1 MSRGTRVFE
10 GRSADAAEIVRVE
23 VADGVITAVSCHP
36 SRDESFPV
44 LAPGLVDTQVNG
56 YAGLDVNGD
65 DVTPST
71 LAALTARLR
80 AVGVTTW
87 VPTVITGPEERIL
100 HALDCIRRARDADP
114 RVRDAIPC
122 AHIEGPFIS
131 PDDGARGVHDIESIR
146 PLDAEE
152 VERWRRAGPVGIVT
166 VSPHD
171 DHSAEHIARVTRAGI
186 TVAIGHT
193 SADHAHILAAVDAGA
208 RLATHLGNGIPTMLP
223 RHPNPIWSLLADER
237 VTAGLIADGHHL
249 PDETLVAMI
258 RAKGERGAF
267 LVSDLTAI
275 GGLPVGS
282 HTTPVGGQVVL
293 SEDLRLSHAGSD
305 LLAGAAATLTDGVR
319 RLARLPAIGL
329 GRALRLASENPVRIV
344 PGGRPGLGRLEPGGP
359 ADLVVLSGD
368 GLDVDDVFVGGVA
381 VA

>member
-1 MSRGTRVFE
+1 MSSATRSLE
-10 GRSADAAEIVRVE
+10 GRSAEAPEIVRVE
-23 VADGVITAVSCHP
+23 IADGLITAVSRRP
-36 SRDESFPV
+36 SHDRSLPV

-56 YAGLDVNGD
+56 YAGLDVNSD

-71 LAALTARLR
+71 LAALTDRLR

-100 HALDCIRRARDADP
+100 HALDCIRRARAADP
-114 RVRDAIPC
+114 GVRDAIPC
-122 AHIEGPFIS
+122 AHVEGPFIS
-131 PDDGARGVHDIESIR
+131 PDDGARGVHDLEWIR

-166 VSPHD
+166 VSPHA
-171 DHSAEHIARVTRAGI
+171 DHAGEQVARIAGAGI
-186 TVAIGHT
+186 AVSIGHT

-223 RHPNPIWSLLADER
+223 RHPNAIWSLLADER
-237 VTAGLIADGHHL
+237 ITAGLIADGHHL
-249 PDETLVAMI
+249 PAETLVAMI
-258 RAKGERGAF
+258 RAKGDHGVF

-275 GGLPVGS
+275 GGLSAGA
-282 HTTPVGGQVVL
+282 HTTPVGGRVVL
-293 SEDLRLSHAGSD
+293 SDDLRLSHAGSD

-319 RLARLPAIGL
+319 RLAGLPAIGL
-329 GRALRLASENPVRIV
+329 GTALRLASENPARIV
-344 PGGRPGLGRLEPGGP
+344 PGGRPALGRLEPGAP
-359 ADLVVLSGD
+359 ADLVLLGGD
-368 GLDVDDVFVGGVA
+368 ELRVDDVFVGGVP